1 MVSTFLSY
9 RLYTADLAKTVKRTL
24 SDAQVAREATYYR
37 ETIGKVKTVDEFLND
52 RRLYTYAM
60 KAYGLEDMTYAK
72 AFMRKVLESDL
83 TDQKSFVRKLV
94 DQRYL
99 TFARAFN
106 FTTTGEVDPGFV
118 TAQESGDEAETIGLY
133 SEQRVRKGAS
143 VAAEVD
149 YYESRLA
156 TLTSVDQLIGD
167 QRLFSFALKAYGI
180 DPDIASNAAIRSV
193 LVSDLSD
200 PASVANVFA
209 TEHDDTRYQKLAAAF
224 SFAPDGSVATPGGAQ
239 TASQLS
245 DLIYLHYEATGN
257 GMSPAAAAFKTDLFQ
272 SLMAG
277 VGSVDDFLANPKLTE
292 YAVTAVG
299 LDPLLVGTS
308 LLRDILTSDLADPD
322 SVANSSATGQYKA
335 LASLFNFDTDGQLPD
350 GVPAQAAEQQTTL
363 TDLYLANYASKAVN
377 AEKIQ
382 TDYFKGAMG
391 ITFTVDD
398 LVNDTRLFTYVLSAF
413 GLDPSTETKSKIR
426 QVLTSDPTDAS
437 SYARRLRDDRYTALA
452 AAFNFDDEGQ
462 AQGPIRAQ
470 LSSAKST
477 TVSLYT
483 ATLGTLETDK
493 ARGKTESDYYAATID
508 TIGSVDALLK
518 DKRLVTY
525 VLKAY
530 GFAGETISDQTLRRI
545 FTSDLYDT
553 KSFVNQSENY
563 RFRELASAFN
573 FDTEGNAR
581 RLAVGQAQDADDLL
595 KTQDMYVRQTV
606 EEQAGAQNEGVR
618 LALYFQRKASSITS
632 AYTILADKALL
643 EVVLTALGISDS
655 AAQADVDTQARMIE
669 KRLELADFKD
679 PKKVEKFLA
688 RFTALYDLE
697 NPQASTPSIPSILL
711 GQNEGATFGID
722 VLSSIQAL
730 KLRF

>member
-24 SDAQVAREATYYR
+24 SDAQVAREQTYYR
-37 ETIGKVKTVDEFLND
+37 ETIGKIKTVDEFLND
-52 RRLYTYAM
+52 QRLYTYAM

-83 TDQKSFVRKLV
+83 TDQTSFVRKLV

-99 TFARAFN
+99 NFARAFN
-106 FTTTGEVDPGFV
+106 FMPSGEVDPGFV
-118 TAQESGDEAETIGLY
+118 TAQESGDETETIGLY
-133 SEQRVRKGAS
+133 SEQRVLKGAS

-149 YYESRLA
+149 YYQSRLA

-167 QRLFSFALKAYGI
+167 QRLFDFALKAFGI

-193 LVSDLSD
+193 LLSDLSD
-200 PASVANVFA
+200 PASVANVYA
-209 TEHDDTRYQKLAAAF
+209 TEYEDTRYQKLAAAF
-224 SFAPDGSVATPGGAQ
+224 SFASDGSVAAPGGAQ
-239 TASQLS
+239 TAAQLS
-245 DLIYLHYEATGN
+245 ETIFLHYETTGN

-277 VGSVDDFLANPKLTE
+277 VGSVDDFLANAKLTE

-299 LDPLLVGTS
+299 LDPLTLGS
-308 LLRDILTSDLADPD
+308 ALLRDILTSDLSDPG
-322 SVANSSATGQYKA
+322 SVANSAPTAAYKA
-335 LASLFNFDTDGQLPD
+335 LASLFNFDTDGQLAP
-350 GVPAQAAEQQTTL
+350 GVPAQAAEQEKTL
-363 TDLYLANYASKAVN
+363 TDLYLANYANKAVA
-377 AEKIQ
+377 AEQVQ
-382 TDYFKGAMG
+382 TNYYKSAMG

-398 LVNDTRLFTYVLSAF
+398 LVNDARLFTYVLSAF

-426 QVLTSDPTDAS
+426 DVLMSDPTDAS
-437 SYARRLRDDRYTALA
+437 SFARQLRDDRYTALA
-452 AAFNFDDEGQ
+452 AAFNFDDKGN
-462 AQGPIRAQ
+462 AQGPVRAQ
-470 LSSAKST
+470 LGSVKSA

-525 VLKAY
+525 VLRAY
-530 GFAGETISDQTLRRI
+530 GFSGETIGDETLKRI
-545 FTSDLYDT
+545 LTSDPSDT

-563 RFRELASAFN
+563 RFRDLASAFN
-573 FDTEGNAR
+573 FDKDGNAR
-581 RLAVGQAQDADDLL
+581 RVAVGQAQDADDLL
-595 KTQDMYVRQTV
+595 KTQDMYIRQTV
-606 EEQAGAQNEGVR
+606 EEQAGAQNQGVR

-643 EVVLTALGISDS
+643 EVVLTALGISDA

-669 KRLELADFKD
+669 KRLDIADFKD
-679 PKKVEKFLA
+679 PQKVEKFLA
-688 RFTALYDLE
+688 RFTALYDLK
-697 NPQASTPSIPSILL
+697 NPQAATPSVPSILL
-711 GQNEGATFGID
+711 GQNQGATFGVD
-722 VLSSIQAL
+722 VLSSIQTL
-730 KLRF
+730 KLRL